1 MTIEFHKKKQSPS
14 LFQKQTVEFEVSYF
28 LQWVDRRKIQH
39 EPALL
44 KQAVDDLIVRFAQQL
59 NASFYRSAVKK
70 ALLHQF
76 ALVERSISIVSCAFA
91 LVFEKEKRKKNE
103 SRKKDVVVDCSQVC
117 RFRFSAIRV
126 NLVCVFFFYRGK

>member
-28 LQWVDRRKIQH
+28 LQWVDRKKIQH

-70 ALLHQF
+70 GF
-76 ALVERSISIVSCAFA
+76 APS
-91 LVFEKEKRKKNE
+91 
-103 SRKKDVVVDCSQVC
+103 VC
-117 RFRFSAIRV
+117 TRRTFDFDSELRF
-126 NLVCVFFFYRGK
+126 CVGV